1 MEDLGQM
8 RTLTIAALAALSLA
22 ACHGKPAPSTPPPT
36 EGTVA
41 PAGKPLFDRLGGL
54 EPIKLV
60 VDDMVANIAADV
72 RINTYFI
79 NADVPHLKQMLVEQI
94 CAATGGPCK
103 YSGKDMKTS
112 HTGMKIKDAD
122 FTALVEDLVK
132 ALDKYKVPAQEK
144 GELLTALGGMK
155 ADIVGQ

>member
-1 MEDLGQM
+1 M
-8 RTLTIAALAALSLA
+8 RNLIIASLTALSLT
-22 ACHGKPAPSTPPPT
+22 ACHGKHASSTPAET
-36 EGTVA
+36 ADHAA
-41 PAGKPLFDRLGGL
+41 PAKPLFDRLGGL
-54 EPIKLV
+54 DPIKLV
-60 VDDMVANIAADV
+60 VDDMVANIAADD
-72 RINTYFI
+72 RINAYFA
-79 NADVPHLKQMLVEQI
+79 NADIPHLKQMLVDQI

-103 YSGKDMKTS
+103 YTGKDMKTS

-155 ADIVGQ
+155 GDIVGQ